1 MEDSCSC
8 CRLCCLLS
16 LLLLVQLP
24 NWASTEE
31 FQVLGPPEP
40 IVAVLGGDATLSCSV
55 SPAMDVRNM
64 ELRWFRT
71 TLTES
76 VFVYRNQRE
85 QTEEQTAEYA
95 GRTSL
100 LLAHGEAALNIHKVR
115 VSDNGMYNCF
125 FKMGSFSEDASLE
138 LQVAGVGSAPQV
150 HIQGPE
156 EDGVRVVCRASRWFP
171 KPQVQWRDVSGKK
184 ILAFSEAHTQDADLL
199 FSVEATVVVREAS
212 VGNVTCSVLNPVLGQ
227 QKAMAIF
234 IPEPFFPQAS
244 PWKPAFAVSL
254 TVMGLLLFGAGYFLH
269 TQHSRKLQIQQTLK
283 NLRLAKEEDRRIKE
297 QALKAK
303 DELQA
308 ELGQRKAAYK
318 AAWRKAQLYPDWRKE
333 QFQAL
338 SVTLD
343 PGSAHKS
350 ISISHG
356 KTRLTCVYPGGDD
369 LCSVLG
375 HEGITAGRW
384 CWEVEIMSGENGE
397 WALGVCREDANRA
410 GWYLES
416 VDKGFWVVEW
426 VKPGHFTY
434 ITSDTLFPG
443 KPSEACCR
451 LGVFLDYS
459 EGDLSFYDMTAGSH
473 RFSFLQAPFSGTLF
487 PYFSFKRGT
496 VSLTIC
502 PAESGSLGHPAALHN
517 NCPSLKETLKSSG
530 EGLGSGS
537 EEGEVAQGAESPLLS
552 RDLGAV
558 IPIESL
564 ESLCPLAIAGSAGSL
579 L

>member
-1 MEDSCSC
+1 
-8 CRLCCLLS
+8 
-16 LLLLVQLP
+16 
-24 NWASTEE
+24 
-31 FQVLGPPEP
+31 
-40 IVAVLGGDATLSCSV
+40 
-55 SPAMDVRNM
+55 MDVRNM

-71 TLTES
+71 TFTES

-100 LLAHGEAALNIHKVR
+100 VMDLLAHGKAALNIHKVR

-156 EDGVRVVCRASRWFP
+156 EDGVRVVCRASGWFP

-184 ILAFSEAHTQDADLL
+184 ILAFSEAHMQDADLL

-244 PWKPAFAVSL
+244 PWKAAFAVSL
-254 TVMGLLLFGAGYFLH
+254 IVMGLLLFGAGYFLH
-269 TQHSRKLQIQQTLK
+269 REHSGKLQIQQTQK

-297 QALKAK
+297 QAQKAK

-308 ELGQRKAAYK
+308 ELGQRKAAYE

-333 QFQAL
+333 QFQPL

-343 PGSAHKS
+343 PGSAHRH
-350 ISISHG
+350 ISVSHG
-356 KTRLTCVYPGGDD
+356 KTSLTCEQPNWFDI
-369 LCSVLG
+369 CSVLG

-384 CWEVEIMSGENGE
+384 CWEVEITSGESGQ

-410 GWYLES
+410 GWYREM
-416 VDKGFWVVEW
+416 VDKGFWVVGW
-426 VKPGHFTY
+426 VRTGHFTY
-434 ITSDTLFPG
+434 DKSNSVVPG
-443 KPSEACCR
+443 EPSEACWR
-451 LGVFLDYS
+451 VGVFLDYS

-473 RFSFLQAPFSGTLF
+473 MFSFPQAPFSGTLF
-487 PYFSFKRGT
+487 PYFSFKGGT

-502 PAESGSLGHPAALHN
+502 PPESGSLWHPAQFDN

-530 EGLGSGS
+530 EGLGFGS
-537 EEGEVAQGAESPLLS
+537 EEGEVAPGADSPLLS
-552 RDLGAV
+552 RDLGAM
-558 IPIESL
+558 IP
-564 ESLCPLAIAGSAGSL
+564 
-579 L
+579 

>member
-8 CRLCCLLS
+8 CLLCHLLS

-31 FQVLGPPEP
+31 FRVLGPPEH
-40 IVAVLGGDATLSCSV
+40 IVAVLGGDAVLPCAV

-71 TLTES
+71 TFTES
-76 VFVYRNQRE
+76 VFVYRNQQE

-100 LLAHGEAALNIHKVR
+100 VTDFLAQGEAALKIHKVQ

-125 FKMGSFSEDASLE
+125 FKMGSFFEEASLE
-138 LQVAGVGSAPQV
+138 LRVAGVGSAPHV

-184 ILAFSEAHTQDADLL
+184 ILAFSEAHMQDADLL

-212 VGNVTCSVLNPVLGQ
+212 VGNVSCSVLNPVLGQ

-234 IPEPFFPQAS
+234 IP
-244 PWKPAFAVSL
+244 V
-254 TVMGLLLFGAGYFLH
+254 FGAGYFLH
-269 TQHSRKLQIQQTLK
+269 REHSGKLRAQQTQK

-297 QALKAK
+297 QAQKAK

-318 AAWRKAQLYPDWRKE
+318 AAWRKALLYPDWRKE

-343 PGSAHKS
+343 PGSAHKD

-356 KTRLTCVYPGGDD
+356 NTRLTCVYPASNEC
-369 LCSVLG
+369 CSVLG

-384 CWEVEIMSGENGE
+384 CWEVEIMSGEDGE

-410 GWYLES
+410 GWYQES
-416 VDKGFWVVEW
+416 VVKGFWIVGWVRTGYFTSIKPNTVV
-426 VKPGHFTY
+426 PGE
-434 ITSDTLFPG
+434 
-443 KPSEACCR
+443 PSKSSWR
-451 LGVFLDYS
+451 VGVFLDYS

-473 RFSFLQAPFSGTLF
+473 MFSLPQAPFSGTLF
-487 PYFSFKRGT
+487 PYFSFKHGT

-502 PAESGSLGHPAALHN
+502 PPESGSLGHPAALHN

-537 EEGEVAQGAESPLLS
+537 EEGEVAPGAGSPLLS
-552 RDLGAV
+552 SDLGAV
-558 IPIESL
+558 IP
-564 ESLCPLAIAGSAGSL
+564 
-579 L
+579 

>member
-16 LLLLVQLP
+16 LFLLVQLP

-31 FQVLGPPEP
+31 FRVLGPEEHV
-40 IVAVLGGDATLSCSV
+40 VAVLGDDAILPCSV
-55 SPAMDVRNM
+55 FPPMDVRNM
-64 ELRWFRT
+64 EMRWFRT
-71 TLTES
+71 TFMES

-100 LLAHGEAALNIHKVR
+100 VSEFLAHGKAAVHIHKVR
-115 VSDNGMYNCF
+115 VSDNGLYNCF

-156 EDGVRVVCRASRWFP
+156 EDGVRVVCRASGWFP

-212 VGNVTCSVLNPVLGQ
+212 VGNVSCSVLNPVLGQ

-269 TQHSRKLQIQQTLK
+269 TQHSGKLQAQQTQK

-297 QALKAK
+297 QAQKAK

-318 AAWRKAQLYPDWRKE
+318 AAWRKAQLYPDWLKE
-333 QFQAL
+333 EFQAL
-338 SVTLD
+338 SVILD
-343 PGSAHKS
+343 PRSAHRC
-350 ISISHG
+350 ISLSHG
-356 KTRLTCVYPGGDD
+356 NTRLTCDQPNWFDI
-369 LCSVLG
+369 CSVLG

-384 CWEVEIMSGENGE
+384 CWEVEITSVESGQ

-410 GWYLES
+410 GWYREM
-416 VDKGFWVVEW
+416 VDKGFWVVGW
-426 VKPGHFTY
+426 LKAGSLTY
-434 ITSDTLFPG
+434 FQPNTCKTSKAFW
-443 KPSEACCR
+443 R
-451 LGVFLDYS
+451 VGVFLDYS
-459 EGDLSFYDMTAGSH
+459 EGNLSFYDMTAGSH
-473 RFSFLQAPFSGTLF
+473 MFSFPQAPFSGTLF

-502 PAESGSLGHPAALHN
+502 PPESGPFHPAPFH

-537 EEGEVAQGAESPLLS
+537 EEGEVAPGADSPLLS
-552 RDLGAV
+552 RDLGAM
-558 IPIESL
+558 IP
-564 ESLCPLAIAGSAGSL
+564 
-579 L
+579 

>member
-8 CRLCCLLS
+8 CLLCHLLS

-31 FQVLGPPEP
+31 FWVLGPPEP

-55 SPAMDVRNM
+55 FPAMDVRNM
-64 ELRWFRT
+64 EMRWFRT
-71 TLTES
+71 TFMES
-76 VFVYRNQRE
+76 VFIYRNQRE
-85 QTEEQTAEYA
+85 QTEEQMAEYA

-100 LLAHGEAALNIHKVR
+100 VKEFLAHGEAALNIHKVQ

-125 FKMGSFSEDASLE
+125 FKMGSFSEEASLE

-156 EDGVRVVCRASRWFP
+156 EDGVRVVCRASGWFP

-212 VGNVTCSVLNPVLGQ
+212 VGNVSCSVLNPVLGQ

-269 TQHSRKLQIQQTLK
+269 REHSTKLQIQQTQK
-283 NLRLAKEEDRRIKE
+283 NLSLTKEEDRRIKE
-297 QALKAK
+297 QAQKAK

-333 QFQAL
+333 LFQAL

-343 PGSAHKS
+343 PGSAHES

-356 KTRLTCVYPGGDD
+356 NSSLTCEHPGGDD

-384 CWEVEIMSGENGE
+384 CWELEIQSGENVE

-410 GWYLES
+410 GWYGEL

-426 VKPGHFTY
+426 VKTGH
-434 ITSDTLFPG
+434 ITSV
-443 KPSEACCR
+443 KPNIDVKPNISEPSKACWR
-451 LGVFLDYS
+451 VGVFLDYS

-473 RFSFLQAPFSGTLF
+473 MFSFLQAPFSGTLF
-487 PYFSFKRGT
+487 PYFSFKCGT

-502 PAESGSLGHPAALHN
+502 HPESGSLGHPAPFHN

-537 EEGEVAQGAESPLLS
+537 EEGEVAPGADSPLLS

-558 IPIESL
+558 IP
-564 ESLCPLAIAGSAGSL
+564 
-579 L
+579 

>member
-8 CRLCCLLS
+8 CRLCHLLS

-40 IVAVLGGDATLSCSV
+40 IVAVLGGDAILPCIM

-76 VFVYRNQRE
+76 VFVYRNQQE
-85 QTEEQTAEYA
+85 QTAEQTAEYA

-100 LLAHGEAALNIHKVR
+100 VMDLLAHGEAALKIHKVQ

-125 FKMGSFSEDASLE
+125 FKMGSFFEEASLE
-138 LQVAGVGSAPQV
+138 LRVAGVGSAPQV
-150 HIQGPE
+150 HIQGLE
-156 EDGVRVVCRASRWFP
+156 EDGVRVVCRASGWFP
-171 KPQVQWRDVSGKK
+171 KPQVQWRDLSGKK

-212 VGNVTCSVLNPVLGQ
+212 VGNVSCSVLNPVLGQ

-254 TVMGLLLFGAGYFLH
+254 TVMGLLLFGAGYFLYRE
-269 TQHSRKLQIQQTLK
+269 HSVKLRAQQTQK

-297 QALKAK
+297 QAQKAK

-318 AAWRKAQLYPDWRKE
+318 AAWRKALLYPDWRKE

-343 PGSAHKS
+343 PGSARGH

-356 KTRLTCVYPGGDD
+356 NTRLTFEHPGGDD
-369 LCSVLG
+369 LYSVLG
-375 HEGITAGRW
+375 HEGIAAGRW
-384 CWEVEIMSGENGE
+384 CWEVEIMSGEKGE
-397 WALGVCREDANRA
+397 WALGVCKEDANRA
-410 GWYLES
+410 GWYQGL
-416 VDKGFWVVEW
+416 VDKGFWVVRW
-426 VKPGHFTY
+426 VETGHFTY
-434 ITSDTLFPG
+434 VKSDTVV
-443 KPSEACCR
+443 PSEPSKVFWR
-451 LGVFLDYS
+451 VGVFLDYS
-459 EGDLSFYDMTAGSH
+459 EGDVSFYDMTAGSH
-473 RFSFLQAPFSGTLF
+473 MFSFPQAPFSGTLF
-487 PYFSFKRGT
+487 PYFSVKCGT

-502 PAESGSLGHPAALHN
+502 PSESDSLGHPAALHN
-517 NCPSLKETLKSSG
+517 SCPSLKETLKSSG

-537 EEGEVAQGAESPLLS
+537 EEGEVAPGADSPLLS

-558 IPIESL
+558 TP
-564 ESLCPLAIAGSAGSL
+564 
-579 L
+579 